1 MSSRLGLAVPIDG
14 LGLRDG
20 LELALHAEGLGYTDA
35 WSYEVAGSDGFSPLA
50 WLAARSRGL
59 RLGISV
65 IPAFTRPPALLA
77 MSSAGL
83 AELSHGR
90 FVLGLGS
97 SSPNVVERWMGGV
110 HERPLTRLRETV
122 EAVRLAL
129 TGDRVTYHGATL
141 RVDDFRL
148 ALAPARVPIVLGAL
162 GPRMYRLAGA
172 IGDGVVMVF
181 VTAEG
186 TPAILDD
193 FRAGAAQAGRD
204 AAQLDVVAKLF
215 VAADEGLDELRPML
229 RRFITGYATVP
240 AYNALLRR
248 QGFAEEA
255 EAMLTAWDAGDRKRA
270 LDAVTDELLR
280 ALIVFGSAEECAARV
295 RAYAEAGVRTPLI
308 APITGVDDPEERR
321 RRVVNTIVAVGP
333 NGRDGGPTGRGSA
346 PPVDKAPALRLN

>member
-1 MSSRLGLAVPIDG
+1 VSSRLGLAVPIDG
-14 LGLRDG
+14 LGLQES
-20 LELALHAEGLGYTDA
+20 LELALHAEALGYTDA

-50 WLAARSRGL
+50 WLAARSDGL

-65 IPAFTRPPALLA
+65 VPAFTRPPALLA

-83 AELSHGR
+83 AELSGGR

-97 SSPNVVERWMGGV
+97 SSPNVVGRWMGGV

-129 TGDRVTYHGATL
+129 AGDKVTYHGETV

-162 GPRMYRLAGA
+162 GPKMYRLAGA

-193 FRAGAAQAGRD
+193 LRAGARDAGRD
-204 AAQLDVVAKLF
+204 PAQLDVVAKLF
-215 VAADEGLDELRPML
+215 VAVDEDLEELGPML

-248 QGFAEEA
+248 QGFQDEA
-255 EAMLTAWDAGDRKRA
+255 DAMITAWDAGDRKRA
-270 LDAVTDELLR
+270 LGAVTDELLR
-280 ALIVFGSAEECAARV
+280 SLIVFGSADECAARV
-295 RAYAEAGVRTPLI
+295 RAFADAGVRTPLL
-308 APITGVDDPEERR
+308 APITAAGDPDERR
-321 RRVVNTIVAVGP
+321 RRLVRTVEAL
-333 NGRDGGPTGRGSA
+333 A
-346 PPVDKAPALRLN
+346 PG